1 MAEKSKPRNASEN
14 ETPEPVRPK
23 SKVLRTRDGRLQAC
37 VMLADGTFK
46 RLPAFDRGTSR
57 AYAAERAAYWAEEV
71 IRQDVRSSRRESAAE
86 AREASEMG
94 RWVAA
99 WVRERVARGQTSTRE
114 NASHYRIHIQP
125 SLGPKHVRD
134 WTRDDLRK
142 LSRDLDAKIR
152 AKELSWKSAWNVWG
166 TATRMCSD
174 AAESKHDAI
183 RCRPDNPATDI
194 RGPDRGDEKA
204 KEFLY
209 PSELRTFVS
218 CGAVP
223 RAWRRLVALATYTY
237 LRAGELTV
245 LEWPDVELEHGVIR
259 VHRARNRVTGD
270 VKGTKGRRARS
281 VPIEPTLLPLLRAM
295 HREAGGVGR
304 VVAGIMP
311 GARDLARGLRRW
323 LKKAKV
329 LRAGL
334 HTSNETQR
342 SIVFHDLR
350 ATGLT
355 WMAVRGDDPLKIQYR
370 AGHTDL
376 ETTQRYIR
384 LAELVR
390 EGFGQPFPELPSSLY
405 TLDPEHA
412 PDHSALAERQDG
424 VTIRVFSGADG
435 TRTRGLRRDRPAL

>member
-1 MAEKSKPRNASEN
+1 MAEKSKPRNARED
-14 ETPEPVRPK
+14 ETPQPLKPT

-37 VMLADGTFK
+37 VMLVDGTFK

-57 AYAAERAAYWAEEV
+57 AYAKERAEYWAEQV
-71 IRQDVRSSRRESAAE
+71 ILNDVRSSRRETAAE
-86 AREASEMG
+86 AREAVEME
-94 RWVAA
+94 RWVEA

-125 SLGPKHVRD
+125 SVGSKHVRD

-142 LSRDLDAKIR
+142 LSRDLDAKV
-152 AKELSWKSAWNVWG
+152 ATKELSWKSAWNVWG

-174 AAESKHDAI
+174 AAESKHDGI
-183 RCRPDNPATDI
+183 RCRPDNPAKDV

-209 PSELRTFVS
+209 PSELRLFVS
-218 CGAVP
+218 CAEVP
-223 RAWRRLVALATYTY
+223 LAWRRLVAVAVNTY
-237 LRAGELTV
+237 LRAGELAV
-245 LEWPDVELEHGVIR
+245 LEWADVDLEHGVLR
-259 VHRARNRVTGD
+259 VHQARNRVTGD

-281 VPIEPTLLPLLRAM
+281 VPIEPVLLPLLRAM

-304 VVAGIMP
+304 VAAGILP

-323 LKKAKV
+323 LKRAKI

-390 EGFGQPFPELPSSLY
+390 EGFGQPFPELPSSLNSSDLEH
-405 TLDPEHA
+405 TPEH
-412 PDHSALAERQDG
+412 SAASVRF
-424 VTIRVFSGADG
+424 FSGADG